1 MLLVCE
7 IIKNPTLNLSVLNY
21 WQRQFQFL
29 SITGP
34 QAKQSEST
42 LNTHKCT
49 FSRTD
54 SILTAKEE

>member
-42 LNTHKCT
+42 LNTQKLGME
-49 FSRTD
+49 SWQ
-54 SILTAKEE
+54 S